1 MVKLFILFVCACEM
15 VGLCVCVCLCVCVF
29 VCVCVCV
36 SFCLCVCAEITYSTI
51 MLPNMATSKGV
62 GPTERRVEPLGADCN
77 NEEEE
82 LLCKL
87 LQQNK

>member
-1 MVKLFILFVCACEM
+1 MCVCLHVCVFV
-15 VGLCVCVCLCVCVF
+15 CVCVCMCVF

-36 SFCLCVCAEITYSTI
+36 SFCMCVCAEITYPTI
-51 MLPNMATSKGV
+51 MPPNMATSKGA
-62 GPTERRVEPLGADCN
+62 GPTERRAEPLGADCN

>member
-15 VGLCVCVCLCVCVF
+15 VGLCVCACVCLLVCV
-29 VCVCVCV
+29 
-36 SFCLCVCAEITYSTI
+36 CVCAEITYPTI
-51 MLPNMATSKGV
+51 MPPNMATSKGA
-62 GPTERRVEPLGADCN
+62 GPTERRTEPLGADCN